1 MAIKRDDLSDPE
13 RKVVMCFGCQESLV
27 GIEDEAVLH
36 KIAICAVKTVYKKC
50 TDHNDHLM

>member
-36 KIAICAVKTVYKKC
+36 KIAICAVKNVYKNVL
-50 TDHNDHLM
+50 TIMII